1 MKSLFLCYA
10 KCGTCQKASKWLK
23 LNNIDI
29 ESRDITI
36 ENPTVEELSLWVEK
50 SNLPINKFFN
60 TSGVK
65 YRELGVKDIIKS
77 ASHEELIDLLASD
90 GKLVKRPIL
99 VKGDKVLVGFKEEE
113 YVRLFNV

>member
-10 KCGTCQKASKWLK
+10 KCGTCQKATKWLK
-23 LNNIDI
+23 SNNIDV

-36 ENPTVEELSLWVEK
+36 ENPTSSELSVWIEK

-65 YRELGVKDIIKS
+65 YREFGVKDMIKS
-77 ASHEELIDLLASD
+77 LSKEELIELLASD

-113 YVRLFNV
+113 YSELFNL

>member
-23 LNNIDI
+23 SNNIDI

-36 ENPTVEELSLWVEK
+36 DNPTEQELSQWIEK
-50 SNLPINKFFN
+50 STLPINKFFN

-77 ASHEELIDLLASD
+77 ATTQELITLLASD
-90 GKLVKRPIL
+90 GKLVKRPIF
-99 VKGDKVLVGFKEEE
+99 VHGDKVLVGFKEEE
-113 YVRLFNV
+113 YKELFNL

>member
-1 MKSLFLCYA
+1 MKLLYLGYP

-23 LNNIDI
+23 ASNIDV
-29 ESRDITI
+29 EVRDITI
-36 ENPTVEELSLWVEK
+36 DNPTKDELTIWLEK
-50 SNLPINKFFN
+50 SKLPINKFFN

-77 ASHEELIDLLASD
+77 ATQEELINLLASD

-99 VKGDKVLVGFKEEE
+99 VKDNNVLVGFKEQE
-113 YVRLFNV
+113 YKDLFNL